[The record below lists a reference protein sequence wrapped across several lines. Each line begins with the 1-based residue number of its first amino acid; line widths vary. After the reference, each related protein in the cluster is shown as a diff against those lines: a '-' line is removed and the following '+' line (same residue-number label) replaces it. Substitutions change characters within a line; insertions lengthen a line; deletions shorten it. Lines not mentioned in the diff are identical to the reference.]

1 MFHEPGKSVDDLI
14 KPKILRGTRD
24 FLPKDVAKRHLV
36 MDRIRSVFVNFG
48 YSAIET
54 PAIEYAETF
63 LGKYG
68 DEGSRLTYTF
78 KDKGGREV
86 ALRFDQTV
94 PFARFVATYH
104 KALPM
109 PFKRYQI
116 SPVWRAD
123 RPGKARYREFY
134 QCDIDIIGTK
144 NLLAEGEIAKVMTV
158 VFEVLGFQEFVIR
171 YNSRRLMNSI
181 LTTLDVPEERQVEVI
196 RILDKLGRIGRSGVE
211 KELVPHLSVETTRR
225 LLDIIIREG
234 SDAEK
239 IKGLQAYDTKEIED
253 FLQICDAFAVPMEK
267 LVFDVSLARGLDY
280 YTGIVFEAFLTEV
293 DIGAVCAGGRYDG
306 LCSMFSRERFSG
318 VGVAFGFDRIM
329 LAMED
334 RDMFRGIRLNSRVLV
349 TYFDELTLPNALRI
363 LTDLQTAGINA
374 EIYFEP
380 EKLGKQLKYA
390 DKKEIPFVVICG
402 PDELERGEATIKV
415 MKTGKQKTIPQS
427 QLTAYLNGYTYE

>member
-1 MFHEPGKSVDDLI
+1 MDDLI
-14 KPKILRGTRD
+14 RPKILRGTRD
-24 FLPKDVAKRHLV
+24 FLPKDMAKRHLV
-36 MDRIRSVFVNFG
+36 MDRIKSVFVNFG

-54 PAIEYAETF
+54 PAMEYAETF

-144 NLLAEGEIAKVMTV
+144 SLLAEGEIAKVMTR
-158 VFEVLGFQEFVIR
+158 VFEVLGFREFVIK
-171 YNSRRLMNSI
+171 YNSRRLINSI
-181 LTTLDVPEERQVEVI
+181 LTALNVPRGKQVEVI
-196 RILDKLGRIGRSGVE
+196 RILDKLGRIGRAGVE
-211 KELVPHLSVETTRR
+211 KELAPHLSGETTQR
-225 LLDIIIREG
+225 LLDIITREG
-234 SDAEK
+234 SNEEK
-239 IKGLQAYDTKEIED
+239 IGWLQAYDIREIEG
-253 FLQICDAFAVPMEK
+253 FLGICDAFVVPKEK
-267 LVFDVSLARGLDY
+267 LVFDASLARGLDY
-280 YTGIVFEAFLTEV
+280 YTGIVFEAFLTHV
-293 DIGAVCAGGRYDG
+293 DLGAVCAGGRYDS

-329 LAMED
+329 LAMDE
-334 RDMFRGIRLNSRVLV
+334 RDMFRDTRLNSRVLV
-349 TYFDELTLPNALRI
+349 TYFDEATLPNSLRI
-363 LTDLQTAGINA
+363 LNDLQTANINA

-380 EKLGKQLKYA
+380 EKLGKQLRYA
-390 DKKEIPFVVICG
+390 HKKEIPFVVMCG
-402 PDELERGEATIKV
+402 PDERERGEATIKV